1 MGYVKMFYRKGSDND
16 SDALSIR
23 EDLANFTEENIIDNP
38 VLKIKLKIMILGFT
52 NSRVYV

>member
-1 MGYVKMFYRKGSDND
+1 MFYRKGSDND